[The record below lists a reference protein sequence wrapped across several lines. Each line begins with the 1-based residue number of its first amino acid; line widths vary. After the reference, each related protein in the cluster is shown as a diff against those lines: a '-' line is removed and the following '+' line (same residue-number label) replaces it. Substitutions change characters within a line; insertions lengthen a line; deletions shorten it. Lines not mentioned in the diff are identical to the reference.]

1 MNRRLLSALALAAAL
16 AFDPARAADAPLP
29 VATQLELERYAGRWY
44 EIARLPMSYEDDCT
58 GDVRAEYALRP
69 DGGIEVINRCR
80 TADGESIARGS
91 ARVLGPGRLQVRFAP
106 DWLAWLPWVWADYQ
120 VIELDPQ
127 YRWALVGQPSRRYL
141 WVLARTP
148 QLDAAIT
155 QRLLARARELGFD
168 LTELIHTPQDG
179 G

>member
-1 MNRRLLSALALAAAL
+1 MNPRLLPVALAAAL
-16 AFDPARAADAPLP
+16 ALGPAPAGEAPLP
-29 VATQLELERYAGRWY
+29 AATQLDLDRYAGRWY
-44 EIARLPMSYEDDCT
+44 EIARLPMPYEDDCT
-58 GDVRAEYALRP
+58 GDVRAEYARRP

-80 TADGESIARGS
+80 TAAGESIARGS

-148 QLDAAIT
+148 QLDAAVT
-155 QRLLARARELGFD
+155 EGLLARARELGFD
-168 LTELIHTPQDG
+168 LTELIRTPQDG